1 VREHDSQAAGGHGR
15 GSADARAAAGLVLD
29 AFDDYN
35 ARFADITRRARRRFE
50 RRDWRGAGRDAVERI
65 ALYGQLVDETW
76 VRLEAR
82 FDDRV
87 RSRSLWTAARAVY
100 AALVEPQLDRE
111 LYRTFFNSIV
121 RRCLRIRGV
130 DPALEFVALDIEPTD
145 AITRPA
151 ARRCHLAD
159 DDPAAMVA
167 RALASFGFAVP
178 LARPGHCAG
187 AVAAT
192 LERRLA
198 DWGPDPVHSLELLD
212 TVFHRERRAY
222 LVGRVFGPSRWAP
235 LVLALVNDRD
245 GLRVDA
251 VLTQADQ
258 VSTLFGYTRSYFHA
272 DLATVGDAVLYLRS
286 LLPHKPVAELYTVL
300 GRAKQ
305 GKTERYRQFFRHL
318 AGRPDE
324 ALVHAQGERGM
335 VMLVFT
341 LPSYPLVFKVI
352 RDRFAWPKDMARDQV
367 MARYSLVFNHDRV
380 GRLVDAQEF
389 RHLRI
394 AKRQFE
400 PGLLAELLEACRLS
414 VVDDGDDVVLGHC
427 YLERRLRP
435 LDLFVR
441 EAAPAAARAALLDY
455 GQAIRDLAASGIFP
469 GDLLLKNFGVGRSGR
484 VVFYDYDELVLLG
497 ECRFRAIPQA
507 RHHDEEMR
515 AGAWYYVGPADVFP
529 EQFPLF
535 LGVPDALRQALL
547 DVHGEIFDPAWWR
560 QVQARVAA
568 GEYADIAPY
577 PASARLP
584 PPSAA
589 TAAPPAPRQPG

>member
-1 VREHDSQAAGGHGR
+1 MRDHDSQAVVGGGR
-15 GSADARAAAGLVLD
+15 GNADARAAAGLVLD

-65 ALYGQLVDETW
+65 GLYGQLVDETW
-76 VRLEAR
+76 ARLEAR

-87 RSRSLWTAARAVY
+87 RSRSLWMAARATY
-100 AALVEPQLDRE
+100 AQLIEPQLDRE
-111 LYRTFFNSIV
+111 LYKTFFNSIA
-121 RRCLRIRGV
+121 RRCFRIRGV

-145 AITRPA
+145 AISRAVP
-151 ARRCHLAD
+151 RRSLLAG
-159 DDPAAMVA
+159 DDPAAMFR
-167 RALASFGFAVP
+167 RALAGYAFAAP
-178 LARPGHCAG
+178 FAQPDQCAA

-192 LERRLA
+192 LAARLA
-198 DWGPDPVHSLELLD
+198 GWGPQPVRGIELLD

-222 LVGRVFGPSRWAP
+222 LVGRVLGEARWAP
-235 LVLALVNDRD
+235 LVLAVVNDAH

-251 VLTQADQ
+251 VLTRPDQ

-272 DLATVGDAVLYLRS
+272 DLPTVGDAVVYLRS
-286 LLPHKPVAELYTVL
+286 LLPHKPAAELYTVL

-305 GKTERYRQFFRHL
+305 GKTERYRALFRHL
-318 AGRPDE
+318 AARPDE
-324 ALVHAQGERGM
+324 RMAYAQGERGM

-352 RDRFAWPKDMARDQV
+352 RDRFAWPKDMGRDQV
-367 MARYSLVFNHDRV
+367 MAKYALVFNHDRV

-394 AKRQFE
+394 GKHRFE
-400 PGLLAELLEACRLS
+400 PGLLAELLEGCRLS
-414 VVDDGDDVVLGHC
+414 VAEDGDDLVFGHC

-441 EAAPAAARAALLDY
+441 EAAPAAARGALLDY
-455 GQAIRDLAASGIFP
+455 GQAIKDLAGSGIFP

-484 VVFYDYDELVLLG
+484 VVFYDYDELVLLSDV
-497 ECRFRAIPQA
+497 RFRAIPVA
-507 RHHDEEMR
+507 RHDDEELH

-529 EQFPLF
+529 EQFPRF
-535 LGVPDALRQALL
+535 LGVPTPLRDALMA
-547 DVHGEIFDPAWWR
+547 VHGELFDPAWWR

-568 GEYADIAPY
+568 GDHADVAPY
-577 PASARLP
+577 PDDARLP
-584 PPSAA
+584 AA
-589 TAAPPAPRQPG
+589 GGAAP

>member
-1 VREHDSQAAGGHGR
+1 MRDHDSQAVVGGGR
-15 GSADARAAAGLVLD
+15 GNADARAAAGLVLD

-65 ALYGQLVDETW
+65 GLYGQLVDETW
-76 VRLEAR
+76 ARLEAR

-87 RSRSLWTAARAVY
+87 RSRSLWMAARATY
-100 AALVEPQLDRE
+100 AQLIEPQLDRE
-111 LYRTFFNSIV
+111 LYKTFFNSIA
-121 RRCLRIRGV
+121 RRCFRIRGV

-145 AITRPA
+145 AITRAVP
-151 ARRCHLAD
+151 RRGLLAG
-159 DDPAAMVA
+159 DDPAAMFR
-167 RALASFGFAVP
+167 RALAGYAFAAP
-178 LARPGHCAG
+178 FAQPDQCAA

-192 LERRLA
+192 LAARLA
-198 DWGPDPVHSLELLD
+198 GWGPQPVRGIELLD

-222 LVGRVFGPSRWAP
+222 LVGRVLGKARWAP
-235 LVLALVNDRD
+235 LVLAVVNDAH

-251 VLTQADQ
+251 VLTRPDQ

-272 DLATVGDAVLYLRS
+272 DLPTVGDAVVYLRS
-286 LLPHKPVAELYTVL
+286 LLPHKPAAELYTVL

-305 GKTERYRQFFRHL
+305 GKTERYRALFRHL
-318 AGRPDE
+318 AARPDE
-324 ALVHAQGERGM
+324 RMAYAQGERGM

-352 RDRFAWPKDMARDQV
+352 RDRFAWPKDMGRDQV
-367 MARYSLVFNHDRV
+367 MAKYALVFNHDRV

-394 AKRQFE
+394 GKHRFE
-400 PGLLAELLEACRLS
+400 PGLLAELLEGCRLS
-414 VVDDGDDVVLGHC
+414 VAEDGDDLVFGHC

-441 EAAPAAARAALLDY
+441 EAAPAAARGALLDY
-455 GQAIRDLAASGIFP
+455 GQAIKDLAGSGIFP

-484 VVFYDYDELVLLG
+484 VVFYDYDELVLLSDV
-497 ECRFRAIPQA
+497 RFRAIPVA
-507 RHHDEEMR
+507 RHDDEELH

-529 EQFPLF
+529 EQFPRF
-535 LGVPDALRQALL
+535 LGVPTPLRDALMA
-547 DVHGEIFDPAWWR
+547 VHGELFDPAWWR

-568 GEYADIAPY
+568 GDHADVAPY
-577 PASARLP
+577 PDDARLP
-584 PPSAA
+584 AA
-589 TAAPPAPRQPG
+589 GGAAP